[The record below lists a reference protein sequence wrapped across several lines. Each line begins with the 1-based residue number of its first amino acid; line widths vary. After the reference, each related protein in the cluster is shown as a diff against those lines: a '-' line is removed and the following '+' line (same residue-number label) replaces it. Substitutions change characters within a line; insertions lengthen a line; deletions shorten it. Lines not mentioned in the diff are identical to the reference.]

1 MSKKIIGVTVGTP
14 TSTQKIKRD
23 LQYSDIE
30 CEELMARDVAALT
43 VSAGDSGEVSISR
56 TGISSPTVSVGE
68 NDGVY
73 MDDRGIYLT
82 NMPHCAIVVGI
93 NDEVHISDGGISTPR
108 LLINGEDVI
117 GDMET
122 ALDSIIAIQ
131 NALIGGESV

>member
-30 CEELMARDVAALT
+30 CEELMARDVCSLT
-43 VSAGDSGEVSISR
+43 FSVGDNGEVIIDR
-56 TGISSPTVSVGE
+56 TGIYSPEVIVGE
-68 NDGVY
+68 NY
-73 MDDRGIYLT
+73 
-82 NMPHCAIVVGI
+82 
-93 NDEVHISDGGISTPR
+93 EVQISDDGISTPR